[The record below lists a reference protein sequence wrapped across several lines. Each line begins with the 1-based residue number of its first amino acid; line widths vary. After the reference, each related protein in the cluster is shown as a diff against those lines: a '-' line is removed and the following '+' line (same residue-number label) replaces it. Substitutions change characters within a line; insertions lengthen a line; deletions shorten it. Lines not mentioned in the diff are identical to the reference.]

1 MRFLVLL
8 AALLTLSCASVETFR
23 TTSETYRPVRQS
35 DVLVFFD
42 EAQVPPHKVIGEL
55 LAEGSSGWGVDQ
67 NDLVKKAQ
75 KKAAQMG
82 ANAILVRPIELATSS
97 QRVMAVLFGTNDN
110 RRHITALRLLPK
122 APTPLPE

>member
-23 TTSETYRPVRQS
+23 TTPETYRPVRQS

-42 EAQVPPHKVIGEL
+42 EAQLPPHKVIGEL

-82 ANAILVRPIELATSS
+82 ANAILVRPAERSTGS
-97 QRVMAVLFGTNDN
+97 QRVMAALFGTKDN
-110 RRHITALRLLPK
+110 QRRVTALRLLPK
-122 APTPLPE
+122 AFTPLPE